1 MSVDMDDEEVTSEMN
16 VELLFNSQNTQDESS
31 SSIEFPL
38 NECDSGKK
46 VTMSSLNEKLM
57 SMWDFL
63 QQQNEKQKKHK
74 VKLSQALHSMS
85 SNFAQNQDELK
96 QTVSQNQDELK
107 QNQDELRLTLVQNLE
122 NHTAKLHDTLS
133 IQTKAVYAAI
143 ETQNQKIEDNF
154 NSQKTQLDADLNSFK
169 EDNSKR
175 FHRVEANMQKIN
187 VAFSERDRILSETNS
202 RVQTIMNERD
212 RHKRE
217 NAEVNEHIEKLF
229 VTVKAHEQANH
240 QLEGKIVRVES
251 ASNICELKCDKI
263 ENSLSKMSHT
273 VNEKIDELQ
282 SNLCKEIQNRSKEF
296 CDVNDKLERISD
308 QVKSIRDD
316 VEVGTYQPAE
326 GWNVR
331 NSKISDGDIEGRIE
345 NFHDRVH
352 RSRSFS
358 CSGNVPW
365 DLDLDDNESVHA
377 KQCID
382 DDDVENRFSNHVRFN
397 DRLNDFDDRNSRT
410 SCVKESIL
418 KSKSV
423 SGFKTF
429 SDEIND
435 NCRLNVS
442 PKVNDHN
449 EIDVFARMMDK
460 IVAKTNN
467 VPLPVFDGVNVELES
482 YRRQCLAVAKQN
494 DWNSVDLAIRIISSL
509 QGDARSLM
517 NLLPAGHEYDLD
529 SIWNILKSRFD
540 RPLSPELAKNQLAN
554 LQQKRGETFLHLSLQ
569 IEKLINR
576 AYPLANEPMRQQL
589 LLDHFIKSIANSA
602 VRYEIR
608 LKNPR
613 DINQAKQM
621 AEEISAIQ
629 MSEKFQRL
637 TYVNKISCRNRD
649 DSGSSS
655 DEEEEER
662 KKSKSK
668 VSQKEKSSPHSL
680 SQKQNSKSTVNMQRE
695 SGQPKVRLQSD
706 QADKSNYVQ
715 NNHHLNQNYHAPAPR
730 YVNRDF
736 KQRDDRRKFQSQY
749 QESYVQPQQYPG
761 YSPRRQYNGDG
772 RKEQWSSNQRNDVP
786 VNSRGVNRN
795 DYGNQRGRG
804 RSRWFNR
811 QNLENLY
818 HGDDVR
824 KGNGQRTLRSVSR

>member
-1 MSVDMDDEEVTSEMN
+1 M
-16 VELLFNSQNTQDESS
+16 
-31 SSIEFPL
+31 
-38 NECDSGKK
+38 
-46 VTMSSLNEKLM
+46 
-57 SMWDFL
+57 
-63 QQQNEKQKKHK
+63 
-74 VKLSQALHSMS
+74 
-85 SNFAQNQDELK
+85 
-96 QTVSQNQDELK
+96 
-107 QNQDELRLTLVQNLE
+107 
-122 NHTAKLHDTLS
+122 HDTLS

-154 NSQKTQLDADLNSFK
+154 NSQKTQLDAELNSFK

-175 FHRVEANMQKIN
+175 FHRLEANVQKIN

-202 RVQTIMNERD
+202 RVQTITNERE

-229 VTVKAHEQANH
+229 LTVKAHEQANH
-240 QLEGKIVRVES
+240 QLESKIVRVES

-296 CDVNDKLERISD
+296 CDVNDRLERISD

-331 NSKISDGDIEGRIE
+331 NSKISDCDVEERIE
-345 NFHDRVH
+345 NFHDRIH
-352 RSRSFS
+352 RNRSFS

-365 DLDLDDNESVHA
+365 DLDADDNESIHA

-423 SGFKTF
+423 SGSKTF

-449 EIDVFARMMDK
+449 EIDVFARMMNK

-569 IEKLINR
+569 VEKLIDR

-662 KKSKSK
+662 RKRKSK
-668 VSQKEKSSPHSL
+668 VSQEEKSIPHSL
-680 SQKQNSKSTVNMQRE
+680 SQKQNIKSTVNMQRE
-695 SGQPKVRLQSD
+695 NSQPKVRLQSD
-706 QADKSNYVQ
+706 QADKSNYIR
-715 NNHHLNQNYHAPAPR
+715 NTLNPNQNYYAPAPR

-736 KQRDDRRKFQSQY
+736 RQRDDRRKFQPQY
-749 QESYVQPQQYPG
+749 QENYVQPQQYPG
-761 YSPRRQYNGDG
+761 YNQRRQYNGDG
-772 RKEQWSSNQRNDVP
+772 RKEQWSSNQKNGVP
-786 VNSRGVNRN
+786 VNPRGVNRD

-824 KGNGQRTLRSVSR
+824 KGNGQRTLRSVSQ

>member
-38 NECDSGKK
+38 KECDSVKK

-74 VKLSQALHSMS
+74 VKLSQTIS
-85 SNFAQNQDELK
+85 QNQDELK
-96 QTVSQNQDELK
+96 QT
-107 QNQDELRLTLVQNLE
+107 LVQNLE
-122 NHTAKLHDTLS
+122 IHTAKLHDTLS

-154 NSQKTQLDADLNSFK
+154 NSQKIQLDADLNSFK

-229 VTVKAHEQANH
+229 LTVKAHEQANH

-331 NSKISDGDIEGRIE
+331 NSKISDCDIEGRIE

-662 KKSKSK
+662 KKRKSK
-668 VSQKEKSSPHSL
+668 VSQGEKSIPHSL

-695 SGQPKVRLQSD
+695 SGQPKLDCNQIKLINLIMFITIIIQIRIIMLLHLDMLIEILDSEMIDGNFNHNIRKVMFSLNSILD
-706 QADKSNYVQ
+706 TVNVVNTMEMEEK
-715 NNHHLNQNYHAPAPR
+715 NNGVLIR
-730 YVNRDF
+730 GMV
-736 KQRDDRRKFQSQY
+736 FQ
-749 QESYVQPQQYPG
+749 
-761 YSPRRQYNGDG
+761 
-772 RKEQWSSNQRNDVP
+772 
-786 VNSRGVNRN
+786 
-795 DYGNQRGRG
+795 
-804 RSRWFNR
+804 
-811 QNLENLY
+811 
-818 HGDDVR
+818 
-824 KGNGQRTLRSVSR
+824 